1 MSTVPPL
8 TASFYEPG
16 KLESLFEPSY
26 RPNDDDILRV
36 RAKTTGISETKFLE
50 AGTGVSYRVLDVG
63 GQR

>member
-1 MSTVPPL
+1 
-8 TASFYEPG
+8 
-16 KLESLFEPSY
+16 LESLFEPSY